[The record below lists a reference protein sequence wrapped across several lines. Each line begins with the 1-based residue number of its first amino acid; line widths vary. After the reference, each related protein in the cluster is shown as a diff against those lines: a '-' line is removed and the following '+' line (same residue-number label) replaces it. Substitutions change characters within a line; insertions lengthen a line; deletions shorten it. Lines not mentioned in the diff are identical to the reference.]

1 MNSMKSRCR
10 AVASALT
17 IAMAG
22 AVVPRGAAQP
32 APAAQEKFASPDAA
46 IKALRAAVEVHDKA
60 ALRDIFGPGIKDLMS
75 GDEARDKADSQKFA
89 KALSE
94 RAVPIGE
101 KDGSVTVEVGVNKW
115 PFPVPLVRK
124 GSEWQFDTE
133 AGKEEIVSRRIGK
146 NELLAIGA
154 CRAYVQ
160 AQNRRV
166 GVRNGALPKT
176 SHGYRFMLVAD
187 QGSQTGGYSLTAYPE
202 RWGKSGIMTFIVNQ
216 DGNLYQRDL
225 GEKSAEKAAA
235 SREFN
240 TNDGWTPVKEPG
252 ITEK

>member
-1 MNSMKSRCR
+1 MNSMKIRSRMI
-10 AVASALT
+10 ASVFAIATVGSVAAYC
-17 IAMAG
+17 
-22 AVVPRGAAQP
+22 AAQP
-32 APAAQEKFASPDAA
+32 TPAAQEKFASPDAA

-75 GDEARDKADSQKFA
+75 GDEARDKADSQRFA
-89 KALSE
+89 KALAE

-101 KDGSVTVEVGVNKW
+101 KDGSVTVEVGLNKW

-124 GSEWQFDTE
+124 GTEWQFDTE
-133 AGKEEIVSRRIGK
+133 AGREEIVSRRIGK

-166 GVRNGALPKT
+166 GVRNGDLPKT
-176 SHGYRFMLVAD
+176 SHGYRFKLVAE
-187 QGSQTGGYSLTAYPE
+187 QGSQNGGYSLTAYPE
-202 RWGKSGIMTFIVNQ
+202 RYGKSGIMTFIVNQ

-235 SREFN
+235 SSEFN
-240 TNDGWTPVKEPG
+240 TNDGWTPVTEPG
-252 ITEK
+252 IADK